1 MVPTSRI
8 RICNATAVRG
18 DGEFVLYWMIAFR
31 RLSSYFSLQRAIDLA
46 VMLRK
51 PLVIFEP
58 LRIG

>member
-1 MVPTSRI
+1 MVPASRI
-8 RICNATAVRG
+8 QTCNLAPVRG

-31 RLSSYFSLQRAIDLA
+31 RLSSNYSLERAVELA
-46 VMLRK
+46 IELRK